1 MLVKIEQIKKV
12 LENNPACVCKYLQSY
27 TVKGKTYNESDQ
39 LFIDDIY
46 RFEQV
51 GLETIEIKYDEIVY
65 SMLSTLYPAE
75 YRVPYASADFITID
89 RKLETLDRVSTLTK
103 RKRYLICI
111 GDIYSYDQHTGKRI
125 TVFKHN
131 EVIDYKKWNQ
141 VKRLVDKNKRIY
153 YRNSE
158 NGIIIFVNLQPH
170 ADSSYIE
177 RFKKNTDLVSAIV
190 ARKKDCKI
198 EISPDFLPTEDV
210 YTVNDPKDL
219 LKFYQQSNAR
229 LIIIGETLND
239 EYRRALLQVREYDK
253 FARMMVVPL
262 IDLRNIDHFLL
273 QVKMVYNA
281 DRWSE

>member
-1 MLVKIEQIKKV
+1 MQVKIEQIKKV
-12 LENNPACVCKYLQSY
+12 LENNPTCVCKYLQSY

-39 LFIDDIY
+39 IFIDDIY

-51 GLETIEIKYDEIVY
+51 GLDAIEIKYDEIVY
-65 SMLSTLYPAE
+65 SLLSTLYPSE

-111 GDIYSYDQHTGKRI
+111 GDIYSYDQHSGKRI

-131 EVIDYKKWNQ
+131 DAIDYKQWNQ
-141 VKRLVDKNKRIY
+141 VKRLLDRNKRIY

-170 ADSSYIE
+170 AETSYIE

-190 ARKKDCKI
+190 ARKKIAKLRFHLTF
-198 EISPDFLPTEDV
+198 FL
-210 YTVNDPKDL
+210 
-219 LKFYQQSNAR
+219 Q
-229 LIIIGETLND
+229 
-239 EYRRALLQVREYDK
+239 
-253 FARMMVVPL
+253 
-262 IDLRNIDHFLL
+262 
-273 QVKMVYNA
+273 KMFI
-281 DRWSE
+281 R